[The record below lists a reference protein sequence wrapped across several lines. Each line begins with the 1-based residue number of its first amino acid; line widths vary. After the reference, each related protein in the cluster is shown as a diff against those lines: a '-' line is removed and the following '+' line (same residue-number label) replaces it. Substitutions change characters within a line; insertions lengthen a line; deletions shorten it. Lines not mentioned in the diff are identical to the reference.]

1 MHKINNSPT
10 TFRKRYSRAVDFL
23 NNFSTTSSDGH
34 GTIIKVV
41 HLEKL
46 DNFVVQF
53 FFDLKPFCQRKVGL
67 NFINLKF
74 EYFKK
79 YLRRETTKM
88 KVIYL
93 ESIRNYL
100 VDNLF
105 V

>member
-1 MHKINNSPT
+1 M
-10 TFRKRYSRAVDFL
+10 

-53 FFDLKPFCQRKVGL
+53 FFDLKSFCQRKVGL

-74 EYFKK
+74 EYFKSTFD
-79 YLRRETTKM
+79 RETTKM

-93 ESIRNYL
+93 KNI
-100 VDNLF
+100 
-105 V
+105 